1 MKGGGI
7 KGGLGGIIRGL
18 SRQGG
23 AIGSLIG
30 GLFGAKGTG
39 NAIGNMFQTIFGG
52 GGSNEDGSANWW
64 DIIRGGAGIG
74 FQFLEGKKIF
84 GMDAQDF
91 INGSVNL
98 GDLIMN
104 PGMTFGEKLPEMAGR
119 ILQLMGK
126 ENLLGGKLPH
136 LLAVATG
143 QASPLSVEQ
152 QSAESDWSLM
162 GAMSSAAA
170 GLWVEGATGEDG
182 QIALDGGGPKKAKE
196 REMHSHK
203 V

>member
-1 MKGGGI
+1 M
-7 KGGLGGIIRGL
+7 
-18 SRQGG
+18 
-23 AIGSLIG
+23 IG

-39 NAIGNMFQTIFGG
+39 NAIGNMFQTILGG

-126 ENLLGGKLPH
+126 ENFMGGKLPH

-143 QASPLSVEQ
+143 QASPLSLLSNSQ
-152 QSAESDWSLM
+152 QKAIGRMM
-162 GAMSSAAA
+162 GAMSSAAGTDA
-170 GLWVEGATGEDG
+170 YGMEGATGEDG
-182 QIALDGGGPKKAKE
+182 QIALDGGGPRKQK
-196 REMHSHK
+196 RLVEMHSHK